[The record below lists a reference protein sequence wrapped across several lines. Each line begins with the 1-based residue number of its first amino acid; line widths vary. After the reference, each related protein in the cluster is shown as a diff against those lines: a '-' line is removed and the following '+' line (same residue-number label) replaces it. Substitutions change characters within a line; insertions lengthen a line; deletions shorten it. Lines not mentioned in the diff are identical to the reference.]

1 MNPGHRIEV
10 FWSDED
16 EVWIADVP
24 DLPMCA
30 AHGLTPQE
38 AVGEVEQ
45 AIEAWLDAARA
56 TGRPAPKPSSRATSR
71 ASCRGRSR
79 ILSP

>member
-1 MNPGHRIEV
+1 MNPGYRIEV

-24 DLPMCA
+24 DLSMCS
-30 AHGLTPQE
+30 AHGVAPHE
-38 AVGEVEQ
+38 AVAEVEQ

-56 TGRPAPKPSSRATSR
+56 TGRLVSKPSSRA
-71 ASCRGRSR
+71 A
-79 ILSP
+79 LA

>member
-1 MNPGHRIEV
+1 MDPGYRIEV

-24 DLPMCA
+24 DLPVCS
-30 AHGLTPQE
+30 AHGVVPHE
-38 AVGEVEQ
+38 AVVEVEQ

-56 TGRPAPKPSSRATSR
+56 TGRLVPKPSSRA
-71 ASCRGRSR
+71 A
-79 ILSP
+79 LA